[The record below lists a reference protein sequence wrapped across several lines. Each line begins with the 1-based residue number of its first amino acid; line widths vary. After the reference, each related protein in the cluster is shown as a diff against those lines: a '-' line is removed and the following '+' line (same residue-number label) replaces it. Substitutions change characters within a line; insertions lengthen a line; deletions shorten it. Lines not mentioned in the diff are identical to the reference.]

1 MSNKPLIVYYSLTGN
16 TKLIAEAIK
25 GVIDADI
32 LALKPIKELNPEKSS
47 RYFWGGYQANMKKKP
62 KLMDLSVDPTRYD
75 TIIIGTP
82 VWAYNYTPAI
92 RSFIAQVTLENKKM
106 AVFCC
111 HEGGPGKT
119 LLNLK
124 KDLSGN
130 TIIAENDFLNV
141 AKNKEEN
148 IKKARQWAME
158 IKEKL

>member
-1 MSNKPLIVYYSLTGN
+1 MASGILIVYYSYEGSTRLLAET
-16 TKLIAEAIK
+16 IAEELQ
-25 GVIDADI
+25 ADV
-32 LALKPIKELNPEKSS
+32 LECKPVKEMSS
-47 RYFWGGYQANMKKKP
+47 QGFSKYMWGGRQVLMKKKP
-62 KLMDLSVDPTRYD
+62 KLIDLSVDPTKYD

-92 RSFIAQVTLENKKM
+92 RSFIAQVTLENKKI
-106 AVFCC
+106 AIFCC